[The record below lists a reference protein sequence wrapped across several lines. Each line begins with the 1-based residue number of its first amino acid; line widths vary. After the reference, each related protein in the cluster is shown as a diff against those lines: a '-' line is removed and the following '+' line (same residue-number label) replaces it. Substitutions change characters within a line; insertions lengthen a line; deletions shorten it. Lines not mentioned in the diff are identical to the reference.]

1 MFESLLTT
9 LTFVDFLEAVKPF
22 ATVISSG
29 DNENYSHPRADAIGC
44 AGRYSR
50 GKRPLVFST
59 ELARS
64 YKTGGDIHYGLINLR
79 TDGDQLVLAQMLEKR
94 RTSDLWDSYILL

>member
-1 MFESLLTT
+1 M
-9 LTFVDFLEAVKPF
+9 

-29 DNENYSHPRADAIGC
+29 DNESFSHPRADAIGC

-50 GKRPLVFST
+50 GVKPLIFST

-64 YKTGGDIHYGLINLR
+64 TNVTTQKVLYGMINSR
-79 TDGDQLVLAQMLEKR
+79 CDGQKIFFAQMKEKH
-94 RTSDLWDSYILL
+94 SGADLWDSYEV